1 MLNTGVAYYLEGIA
15 VELRK
20 VLEIDDGRILNPSD
34 FNEVSLKIQRDE
46 HYKVVDCLRDGET
59 YMTLK
64 DKDYF
69 TFYLFGRKKDNFYD
83 LIEMYAYSIILDK
96 QSLTPREL
104 KHKVFYFPRPYND
117 SKESKYLMRA
127 FMIPAQT
134 FKSTVIKYES
144 SPGRCDIA
152 RMQNELDNKYCY
164 KRGQDLRFWSH

>member
-1 MLNTGVAYYLEGIA
+1 MLNAGLAHCLEDIA

-34 FNEVSLKIQRDE
+34 FKEVSSKIQRDE
-46 HYKVVDCLRDGET
+46 RYKIVDSLLGGEA
-59 YMTLK
+59 YMTLE
-64 DKDYF
+64 DEEHF

-96 QSLTPREL
+96 KSLTPNEL
-104 KHKVFYFPRPYND
+104 KHKVFGFPRSYND

-127 FMIPAQT
+127 FMLPAQT

-144 SPGRCDIA
+144 SPGKCDVE

-164 KRGQDLRFWSH
+164 KRGQDLHFWIP